1 MKTRNGITL
10 IALIITIIVMLILV
24 GVTVTTAINGGL
36 FKSARNAAKGTIL
49 EKEKE
54 ELTAATVYAY
64 NETTGKIDKTKL
76 ENELKGWTIKDSTNS
91 SFKCISPNKNVF
103 TIDENGEVSLQE
115 PLNISYILNDGNKG
129 KYMLT
134 LIENEN
140 LCKKILKPLYEE
152 SNCNNIKEMMR
163 KTYDPENTITDDY
176 EFLKQINKFFLMK
189 DSDINEG
196 KILLDTWDKIEKAWA
211 FEIALMKEEA
221 NVINNNSIPA
231 FEGREG
237 VGFTCIRLNSR

>member
-76 ENELKGWTIKDSTNS
+76 QNELKGWTIEDSTNS

-103 TIDENGEVSLQE
+103 TIDENGEVSVQE
-115 PLNISYILNDGNKG
+115 PLNISYIF
-129 KYMLT
+129 LT
-134 LIENEN
+134 LEVFQ
-140 LCKKILKPLYEE
+140 PD
-152 SNCNNIKEMMR
+152 R
-163 KTYDPENTITDDY
+163 
-176 EFLKQINKFFLMK
+176 
-189 DSDINEG
+189 
-196 KILLDTWDKIEKAWA
+196 
-211 FEIALMKEEA
+211 
-221 NVINNNSIPA
+221 
-231 FEGREG
+231 
-237 VGFTCIRLNSR
+237 SRVLRFPQR

>member
-140 LCKKILKPLYEE
+140 LCKKILKPCYEE
-152 SNCNNIKEMMR
+152 YDCNNIKELIR
-163 KTYDPENTITDDY
+163 KLSDAENTITDD
-176 EFLKQINKFFLMK
+176 ELLKKANEFFLMK

-211 FEIALMKEEA
+211 FEMALINGEA

-231 FEGREG
+231 FEGRDG
-237 VGFTCIRLNSR
+237 VGFRCIRLNSR